1 LINTSKKIDFNSSKT
16 NKETNRS
23 SINPVYI
30 QGTKLEDNYIGRCIV
45 CNQIQ
50 IHEQHVSRT
59 GEKKQKKKR
68 RRNGSGYPL
77 TDLVMAV
84 PKLDKLE
91 AIEAKKPPPL
101 PLPLSLC
108 LGSLGGAISLETL
121 GNRCRATTRE
131 REN

>member
-1 LINTSKKIDFNSSKT
+1 MSNMYQ
-16 NKETNRS
+16 E
-23 SINPVYI
+23 
-30 QGTKLEDNYIGRCIV
+30 LE
-45 CNQIQ
+45 
-50 IHEQHVSRT
+50 E
-59 GEKKQKKKR
+59 KKR

>member
-1 LINTSKKIDFNSSKT
+1 MSNMYQ
-16 NKETNRS
+16 E
-23 SINPVYI
+23 
-30 QGTKLEDNYIGRCIV
+30 LE
-45 CNQIQ
+45 
-50 IHEQHVSRT
+50 
-59 GEKKQKKKR
+59 EKKKRR

-101 PLPLSLC
+101 PLPLPLPLSLC

>member
-1 LINTSKKIDFNSSKT
+1 
-16 NKETNRS
+16 
-23 SINPVYI
+23 
-30 QGTKLEDNYIGRCIV
+30 
-45 CNQIQ
+45 
-50 IHEQHVSRT
+50 
-59 GEKKQKKKR
+59 
-68 RRNGSGYPL
+68 
-77 TDLVMAV
+77 MAV

-91 AIEAKKPPPL
+91 AIEAKKPPPLPL

>member
-1 LINTSKKIDFNSSKT
+1 MSNMYQ
-16 NKETNRS
+16 E
-23 SINPVYI
+23 
-30 QGTKLEDNYIGRCIV
+30 LE
-45 CNQIQ
+45 
-50 IHEQHVSRT
+50 E
-59 GEKKQKKKR
+59 KKR

-101 PLPLSLC
+101 PLPLPLSLSLC